1 MNQLERIMLE
11 NQILIMQVLKEM
23 TTTSIEKQR
32 KLEENIR
39 MSQQTIKMMS

>member
-1 MNQLERIMLE
+1 MNQLERIILE

-23 TTTSIEKQR
+23 TSTSSEKQR

-39 MSQQTIKMMS
+39 MSQQTIKMMI